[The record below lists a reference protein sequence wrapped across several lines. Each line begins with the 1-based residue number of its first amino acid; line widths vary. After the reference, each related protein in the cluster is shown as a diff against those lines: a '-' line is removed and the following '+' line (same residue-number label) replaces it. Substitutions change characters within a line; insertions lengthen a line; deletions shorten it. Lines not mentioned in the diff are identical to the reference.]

1 MKINRIEKTN
11 RFLISAFLI
20 TSVSISASINAD
32 VLAGSYYSAEQ
43 QKQDQINACLASSVV
58 SADSDQTV
66 AQLHEAC
73 NKDSKGAVDR
83 RMALEKSVENNPFAI
98 IPYRPNYIL
107 PVSYSSGSEAP
118 YSNIMDEHKFDNLE
132 VKFQVSL
139 KYNVFEDTL
148 IDGLDVQVAFTAKS
162 WWQAYNEDSSSPFR
176 ETNYEPELIFYYS
189 KPWELIGVPVTVS
202 SISFNHESNGKSG
215 YLSRSWNRVI
225 GELVFDQDNIVWA
238 LHAWWRLP
246 EDTKSEQESSRGDDN
261 PDIEEYLG
269 YSDVTGVWT
278 LQNNHNVEFMLRNN
292 LRSDNKGAIELGWT
306 FPLSKHL
313 FGYVQYFNGYGESL
327 IYYNHSTSRVGIGFK
342 LTDWL

>member
-1 MKINRIEKTN
+1 MKIKRVAKHNGLLVST
-11 RFLISAFLI
+11 FLI
-20 TSVSISASINAD
+20 TAACISSPVNAE
-32 VLAGSYYSAEQ
+32 VPTGSYYSAEQ
-43 QKQDQINACLASSVV
+43 QKKDQVNACLAASVV
-58 SADSDQTV
+58 SADATQTV
-66 AQLHEAC
+66 SQLREAC
-73 NKDSKGAVDR
+73 DKDHLGAVDR

-107 PVSYSSGSEAP
+107 PVSYSRGSEAP
-118 YSNIMDEHKFDNLE
+118 YSDIMDGHEFDDLE

-139 KYNVFEDTL
+139 KYNVFEDTF
-148 IDGLDVQVAFTAKS
+148 IDGLDMQVAFTAKS

-189 KPWELIGVPVTVS
+189 NPWEVMGLPVTVS
-202 SISFNHESNGKSG
+202 SISFNHQSNGKSG
-215 YLSRSWNRVI
+215 SLSRSWNRII

-238 LHAWWRLP
+238 VHAWWRIP
-246 EDTKSEQESSRGDDN
+246 EDAKPDQESSHGDDN
-261 PDIEEYLG
+261 PGIEEFLG
-269 YSDVTGVWT
+269 YGDVTGVWT
-278 LQNNHNVEFMLRNN
+278 LQNNHKIDFMLRNN

-327 IYYNHSTSRVGIGFK
+327 IYYDHATSRVGIGFK